1 MQQGTFPKVPI
12 GTLHRFWNRR
22 NTYSFSWKS
31 IDVNKN
37 SYGQTALSLAA
48 REGKEKVV
56 RILLK
61 IPSIDVNIGQE
72 ENSKLPNGFNALQW
86 ASILGHQGVV
96 KVKYHISL

>member
-1 MQQGTFPKVPI
+1 M
-12 GTLHRFWNRR
+12 
-22 NTYSFSWKS
+22 
-31 IDVNKN
+31 
-37 SYGQTALSLAA
+37 SLAA

-96 KVKYHISL
+96 KVNINIIQPWSFAYILFLKSGLVHLGVHLPNQCLGHE